1 MLDREIYSHKTIE
14 IYEIMSAYYID
25 IFYNHLYSEA
35 NKLKI
40 NGNVSSIT
48 EGYKH
53 TLNAFIKSLAN
64 PKLYKKSIVGIHHY
78 FITIGYASISFTKCI
93 DKLIYEFVPT
103 DYFISLSS
111 TQKMGVLRLILNQS
125 LKTFIKK
132 IVDEHMIKIID
143 NHKERDNVRILQ
155 DDLIDCFIME
165 REGMYQ
171 RFISI
176 QTESGNTDHIDRKL
190 LEKMQQE
197 IKKLVKEKY
206 EHKREINILKQAYL
220 LKKQNETLL
229 HTKISELTKQIDY
242 NTKNTDYNTKNTE
255 YTDYNTKNTKNIDYN
270 TKNTKNTEYT
280 DYNTKNTDYSK
291 IDRKVILQTP
301 IVRHEI
307 NKPSSYVFSA
317 GNPSTIQCSDNVDTN
332 SEMISD
338 INITDDDGDFL
349 EVTPGNIDQILTAD
363 SDYINQIKDSR
374 TFVGFMDDST
384 TIDDFT

>member
-53 TLNAFIKSLAN
+53 TLNAFLKSLAN

-171 RFISI
+171 RFITI
-176 QTESGNTDHIDRKL
+176 QTESGNADHIDRKL

-206 EHKREINILKQAYL
+206 EQKREINILKQAYL
-220 LKKQNETLL
+220 LKKQNENLL
-229 HTKISELTKQIDY
+229 HTKISELTKQIE
-242 NTKNTDYNTKNTE
+242 YNTKNTE
-255 YTDYNTKNTKNIDYN
+255 YLDYNTKNIDYTDYNTKNTKN
-270 TKNTKNTEYT
+270 T
-280 DYNTKNTDYSK
+280 DYIK

-301 IVRHEI
+301 IVRHDT
-307 NKPSSYVFSA
+307 NKPSSYVFSV
-317 GNPSTIQCSDNVDTN
+317 GNPSTIQCPDNVGTN